1 MEVFGVF
8 GVSGGG
14 SSADVPAPFVF
25 DVGKF
30 NRGMAGFIFE
40 DDWGGDS
47 QPDEADAGRGQG
59 QGVRREDDDHRRRL

>member
-30 NRGMAGFIFE
+30 NRGIEGFILG
-40 DDWGGDS
+40 DD
-47 QPDEADAGRGQG
+47 
-59 QGVRREDDDHRRRL
+59 

>member
-30 NRGMAGFIFE
+30 NRGIERFILG
-40 DDWGGDS
+40 DD
-47 QPDEADAGRGQG
+47 
-59 QGVRREDDDHRRRL
+59 